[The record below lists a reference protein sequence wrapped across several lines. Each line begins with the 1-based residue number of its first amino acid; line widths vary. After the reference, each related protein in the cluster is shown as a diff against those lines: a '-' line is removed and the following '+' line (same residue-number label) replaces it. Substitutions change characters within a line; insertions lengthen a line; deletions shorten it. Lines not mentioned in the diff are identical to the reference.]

1 MKKKLIFII
10 VLFLLTT
17 GCKQNISDT
26 DYLAN
31 GQQYLSK
38 YEYYKALDEFEKGKI
53 AYPNEENYYLSIAE
67 IHSKKNNIEEAIN
80 ILLDGYNHTSS
91 SQISNALGQLY
102 LKRGN
107 LDRAEEWFNRAYLQ
121 NNEDIN
127 ALKGKVK
134 VLALENKITEI
145 RELLEVDKSSFDS
158 ELFIMS
164 ALVNLDD
171 TNKASS
177 LIMQSNSKDTRNLEL
192 AKELRVSLVGYER
205 AKTVH
210 SLGRI
215 AYILLS
221 YDWYEMAQIPIS
233 KITDKNQFY
242 ENGYIYEGLIQV
254 RVNHLQEAEQTFKKV
269 LEINP
274 QNTDVKIFLI
284 QTYFLQ
290 DDFEEANNLVSELL
304 ENEEEDLSIQ
314 GYKSLQEILYRNQRN
329 AEIIELYNKYS
340 SKLELTPELNLVVI
354 EILMDEQK
362 FTQVEN
368 IFSKME
374 DKYSQLIGAQQASY
388 TAMKA
393 YDYFNLGKKQEALVL
408 IDEAEKIDNTASLVH
423 YYKGR
428 MLLEDEKLEEGYDA
442 LARAKELDLS
452 GNIILKVNRIL
463 NEN

>member
-67 IHSKKNNIEEAIN
+67 IYSKKNNIEEAIN

-210 SLGRI
+210 NLGRI

-233 KITDKNQFY
+233 NITDKNQFY

-314 GYKSLQEILYRNQRN
+314 GYRSLQEILYKNQRN

-388 TAMKA
+388 KAMKA

-428 MLLEDEKLEEGYDA
+428 MLLEDEKPEEGYDA
-442 LARAKELDLS
+442 LARAKELDLG